1 MKLIKLL
8 FTIVVISLA
17 LSSCDKGYSVAERN
31 VFSEDGSVQLE
42 EIFLLMNVKTSDSTW
57 LVTESIDSITLYVNS
72 SYWAMVSS
80 ESVNVAG
87 IPSHEVGNMNV
98 SESKLEYLVLAEQDL
113 EEPEYLTAG
122 DFAQFLNSYYV
133 LQPGEY
139 ACLIESFVVT
149 YNDNT
154 REKIYPLQY
163 TTFNVEEGNRS
174 VFVGEFEI
182 NIEK

>member
-1 MKLIKLL
+1 MKVLKLL
-8 FTIVVISLA
+8 FITIALGFA
-17 LSSCDKGYSVAERN
+17 LSSCDKDYNVAERN
-31 VFSEDGSVQLE
+31 VFSEDGSIQLE

-87 IPSHEVGNMNV
+87 IPSQEVGNMNV
-98 SESKLEYLVLAEQDL
+98 SNSKLEYLVLAEQDI

-133 LQPGEY
+133 LEPGEY

-154 REKIYPLQY
+154 REKFYPMQY
-163 TTFNVEEGNRS
+163 TTFSVEEGSRS